1 MSLILL
7 SPYLMSLQEHMF
19 FEPKRIDVVRQMILA
34 EDKAERIK
42 YLDQMFEFQRQDMRE
57 ILTAMSGYV

>member
-1 MSLILL
+1 
-7 SPYLMSLQEHMF
+7 MF

-34 EDKAERIK
+34 EDKEERIK
-42 YLDQMFEFQRQDMRE
+42 HLDQMFEFQRQDMRE